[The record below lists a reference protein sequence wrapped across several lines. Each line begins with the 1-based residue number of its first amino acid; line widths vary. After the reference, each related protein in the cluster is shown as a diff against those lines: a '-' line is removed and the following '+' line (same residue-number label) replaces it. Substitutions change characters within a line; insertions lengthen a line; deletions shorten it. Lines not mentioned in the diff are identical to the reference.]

1 MGSSSSSS
9 KESSRNTP
17 KILLEARK
25 LATVV
30 SNSPQFNKASVVV
43 SNVTKTAKQ
52 KSEVFAQLAKE
63 KSEVFAHLAK
73 EKSEVFINTAKEKSS
88 EAIYN
93 ASILVDQAKDK
104 VKTTSF
110 NNQIDEKDIV
120 WVQGPVQY
128 IHEYQQRKA
137 QQTHHDQIQQ
147 EQNEEILKQHVEQT
161 RNSWASMNIPA
172 YMQHEYA
179 ALSQIERFTYV
190 IVGFGVAAGYCAKQ
204 LSELGVKGHGS
215 VCLIGE
221 EPTYAYERPAL
232 SKAYLFPPN
241 GSKEALRLPKFHCGV
256 AQGLPSQGEEFYN
269 QLEYTCFLNHRVTYV
284 DAKNHYIKCS
294 NSKQV
299 GFEKLIICTGS
310 ESNHLARL
318 PGDDLTNIFYLRREH
333 EFSYL
338 IEHLLQFKQRRA
350 AAILGS
356 GYLGLEVAT
365 SLCGWGFN
373 EVHLIFP
380 GDYLFQRHHGW
391 TKAFRE
397 RLEEEIKKRSGGR
410 LKLYPQQTIQMMVP
424 NYKDDGEEQNI
435 GGVVLEDGTVLDA
448 QLLICCVGAK
458 PTGRELFGSL
468 NFDVKTLKCESDV
481 FACGE
486 VAIPECGV
494 EAARAMGRFV
504 AQQAFNEVNH
514 KEEKESEENHQTV
527 FSITPFHYS
536 RLFEFS
542 DNPLIWYEIGTIEEK
557 KMKLVSFIDSS
568 HFLFLLYG
576 SLR

>member
-1 MGSSSSSS
+1 MFVLHVALGF
-9 KESSRNTP
+9 
-17 KILLEARK
+17 LHFV
-25 LATVV
+25 LAGFDHGAAV
-30 SNSPQFNKASVVV
+30 
-43 SNVTKTAKQ
+43 
-52 KSEVFAQLAKE
+52 
-63 KSEVFAHLAK
+63 
-73 EKSEVFINTAKEKSS
+73 
-88 EAIYN
+88 
-93 ASILVDQAKDK
+93 
-104 VKTTSF
+104 
-110 NNQIDEKDIV
+110 
-120 WVQGPVQY
+120 GPCV
-128 IHEYQQRKA
+128 
-137 QQTHHDQIQQ
+137 
-147 EQNEEILKQHVEQT
+147 
-161 RNSWASMNIPA
+161 
-172 YMQHEYA
+172 
-179 ALSQIERFTYV
+179 
-190 IVGFGVAAGYCAKQ
+190 
-204 LSELGVKGHGS
+204 
-215 VCLIGE
+215 
-221 EPTYAYERPAL
+221 
-232 SKAYLFPPN
+232 
-241 GSKEALRLPKFHCGV
+241 
-256 AQGLPSQGEEFYN
+256 
-269 QLEYTCFLNHRVTYV
+269 V

-310 ESNHLARL
+310 EPNHLARL

-350 AAILGS
+350 AAILGG

-380 GDYLFQRHHGW
+380 GDYLFQKHHGW

-397 RLEEEIKKRSGGR
+397 RIEEEIKKRSGGR

-424 NYKDDGEEQNI
+424 NYKDDGGEQNI

-514 KEEKESEENHQTV
+514 KEEKENEENHQNV

-542 DNPLIWYEIGTIEEK
+542 DKPLIWYEIGIIDEK
-557 KMKLVSFIDSS
+557 KKKLVSFIDSS
-568 HFLFLLYG
+568 HSLFGIFYYTNEDCIQAAVVSG
-576 SLR
+576 SSQDVDFMNSLKNLILNGKCDLKHLKESFSAKGITSST